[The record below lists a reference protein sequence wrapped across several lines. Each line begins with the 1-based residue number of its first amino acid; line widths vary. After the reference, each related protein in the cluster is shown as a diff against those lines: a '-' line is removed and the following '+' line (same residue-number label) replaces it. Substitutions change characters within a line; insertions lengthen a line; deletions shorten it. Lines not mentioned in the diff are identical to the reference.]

1 MILALEAKVT
11 SKRSRKRSDKTRSQI
26 IRLAILG
33 IPVNDKSLDLVP
45 DYGSRWNVEE
55 KNFL

>member
-45 DYGSRWNVEE
+45 DYGSR
-55 KNFL
+55 